1 MEGRFE
7 SHSPDDTAHIARELF
22 ASLPDSGHGAV
33 IALFGGLGAGKTHF
47 AEALARAAGYTGE
60 CGSPTYT
67 LVHEY
72 REDGRLLMAHFDM
85 YRVSGHDDVETTGY
99 YDYLDG
105 GCLMAVEWSENIE
118 PLLPA
123 GTITVRMERG
133 EDDDCRHITLGRR

>member
-7 SHSPDDTAHIARELF
+7 SHSLGDTARIARELF
-22 ASLPDSGHGAV
+22 AALPNGGHGAV

-47 AEALARAAGYTGE
+47 AGAMARAAGYTGE

-72 REDGRLLMAHFDM
+72 REGGRLLMAHFDM
-85 YRVSGHDDVETTGY
+85 YRISGPDDVETTGY
-99 YDYLDG
+99 YDYLDQ
-105 GCLMAVEWSENIE
+105 GCLMAIEWSENVE

-123 GTITVRMERG
+123 GTIAVRMERG
-133 EDDDCRHITLGRR
+133 GNENSRYINIQQL